1 VQPRAFSAVTL
12 CGSHGPAF
20 GTCGSVARWFGSV
33 GLGVVLAACGV
44 RGAPGRPPP
53 DRIAIVASER
63 GPEGARLVS
72 IDEHGD
78 RQFELVQPAV
88 ARARDSHPAVSPDGK
103 WIVFASSRERPLDE
117 TSLWIVPAGVAMAP
131 RRLTAGKAIDSH
143 PTWAP
148 DGRAIVF
155 ASTRDA
161 GNFDLWRLPIDQGRP
176 GELVQLTRAAGH
188 EVTPSVAADG
198 TIFYAEVT
206 PQQRT
211 DTAPTG
217 DPAALI
223 EAHIE
228 ERAPD
233 GTIRRLTSG
242 PADSSP
248 ALSPDGAHLV
258 FARPQLHNGE
268 PDSELWQMV
277 RRTEAIAPLV
287 DLPLTDE
294 SGPVWSPDGRFV
306 FATSVLRGADNRV
319 VFSSVIYV
327 DTREAPRTAR
337 ILEDRVGAIPRFT
350 PAVTALPLDVAALR
364 GNPEYLSELAHIMQ
378 KVIDQ
383 QTVPVEEGKR

>member
-1 VQPRAFSAVTL
+1 MQNPSVVL
-12 CGSHGPAF
+12 C
-20 GTCGSVARWFGSV
+20 GSV
-33 GLGVVLAACGV
+33 GLALAACGV

-117 TSLWIVPAGVAMAP
+117 TSLWIVPAGVAMP
-131 RRLTAGKAIDSH
+131 PHRLTAGKAIDSH
-143 PTWAP
+143 PTWMP

-176 GELVQLTRAAGH
+176 GALVQLTRAAGH

-198 TIFYAEVT
+198 TILYAEVT
-206 PQQRT
+206 PVEQRG
-211 DTAPTG
+211 DSVPTRDLG
-217 DPAALI
+217 ALI

-233 GTIRRLTSG
+233 GAIRRLTSG

-258 FARPQLHNGE
+258 FARPQLHDGK
-268 PDSELWQMV
+268 PDSELWQMA

-350 PAVTALPLDVAALR
+350 PAITALPLDVAALR

-378 KVIDQ
+378 KVIEQ
-383 QTVPVEEGKR
+383 QTEPVDEGKR